1 MRSVFFIL
9 FFIISSHALSSAA
22 VNEYDQAEIKELI
35 EKNIDGSDIKNYE
48 FIIPK
53 SKIDIMASLQNSPI
67 AIALDA
73 NSFVFRFYKDGVI
86 DIPINE
92 NSNINH
98 AVLLTGYDTD
108 VNGTYW
114 IIQNSWGEKWGD
126 NGFAKIRA
134 TDGEGVLLSQIYGVY
149 PKY

>member
-1 MRSVFFIL
+1 M
-9 FFIISSHALSSAA
+9 
-22 VNEYDQAEIKELI
+22 
-35 EKNIDGSDIKNYE
+35 
-48 FIIPK
+48 
-53 SKIDIMASLQNSPI
+53 
-67 AIALDA
+67 
-73 NSFVFRFYKDGVI
+73 
-86 DIPINE
+86 
-92 NSNINH
+92 
-98 AVLLTGYDTD
+98 LTGYDTD